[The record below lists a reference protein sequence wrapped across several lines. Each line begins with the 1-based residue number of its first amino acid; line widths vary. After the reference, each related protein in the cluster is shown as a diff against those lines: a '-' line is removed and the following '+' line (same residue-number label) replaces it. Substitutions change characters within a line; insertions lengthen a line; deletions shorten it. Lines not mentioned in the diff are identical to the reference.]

1 MLNKIRYIAGIML
14 GIAVLV
20 TGCDSSEVALKQ
32 AAQARWDA
40 LVKGNLDAAYTYYT
54 DAFKQTTSLDIFKNQ
69 TRGVDLWSG
78 ADVKTV
84 QCESSGKRCLV
95 DVDVSV
101 AMRMRGLVEPV
112 VTTDVVKE
120 TWVKEG
126 WFSDWR
132 YIKD

>member
-1 MLNKIRYIAGIML
+1 MKLYSVHCGFYDNETGDGIYESHINL
-14 GIAVLV
+14 FVAAVSF
-20 TGCDSSEVALKQ
+20 DEAKQ
-32 AAQARWDA
+32 K
-40 LVKGNLDAAYTYYT
+40 VK
-54 DAFKQTTSLDIFKNQ
+54 SLDIFKNQ
-69 TRGVDLWSG
+69 TRGVGLWSG